1 MYGIKPEGPGFES
14 GKDKN
19 SFSIL
24 NCFLFSH
31 LRQYSLENEKEKK
44 RKKMQNSQNALLH
57 LILKSLI
64 CGLKCVVR
72 RQSARIGFSLS
83 LIVFSPIDR
92 NRQKSGPATD
102 PHVNIYFL
110 KAGTDNAARIS

>member
-1 MYGIKPEGPGFES
+1 MK
-14 GKDKN
+14 
-19 SFSIL
+19 
-24 NCFLFSH
+24 
-31 LRQYSLENEKEKK
+31 KK
-44 RKKMQNSQNALLH
+44 RKEKKMQNSQNALLH

-83 LIVFSPIDR
+83 

-110 KAGTDNAARIS
+110 KAGTDNAARIN

>member
-1 MYGIKPEGPGFES
+1 
-14 GKDKN
+14 
-19 SFSIL
+19 
-24 NCFLFSH
+24 
-31 LRQYSLENEKEKK
+31 
-44 RKKMQNSQNALLH
+44 MQNSQNALLH

-83 LIVFSPIDR
+83 LVFSPIDR

-110 KAGTDNAARIS
+110 KAGTDNADRL

>member
-1 MYGIKPEGPGFES
+1 
-14 GKDKN
+14 
-19 SFSIL
+19 
-24 NCFLFSH
+24 
-31 LRQYSLENEKEKK
+31 
-44 RKKMQNSQNALLH
+44 MQNSQNALLH

-83 LIVFSPIDR
+83 LDLSRQLDR
-92 NRQKSGPATD
+92 YRQKSGPATD

-110 KAGTDNAARIS
+110 KAGTDNAVRIS